1 MLYLLSDG
9 AELRVWIG
17 EPKKKEQSSG
27 AEVPGCYGFGKWSDF
42 FLRYKPERLINSH

>member
-1 MLYLLSDG
+1 VLYLLSDG

-17 EPKKKEQSSG
+17 EPKKKEESSG

-42 FLRYKPERLINSH
+42 F